1 MEQTI
6 DITDAL
12 LKSQPKPPS
21 QLSEKMR
28 EALIYGRRFL
38 GTAQPA
44 SYIPE
49 LANADPMQLGIS
61 IITVDNRIYC
71 CGDWEQT
78 FTLQSIS
85 KIIALILAIE
95 DMGMDAVFSK
105 VGMEPTGDPFN
116 SIIRLEK
123 ASLKPYNPMINAGA
137 IVVCS
142 LIKGNTVTE
151 RSQRLLAFAR
161 KICGNPELTYN
172 EAVFSSERAT
182 GDKNRALAYM
192 MKTNGI
198 LEGSVEE
205 HLDVYF
211 RLCSL
216 MVNCRDIA
224 FLGAVLANNG
234 CNPVTGERY
243 VPGRV
248 LKLVRSLMVT
258 CGMYDASGEFAA
270 KVGLPSKSGVGG
282 GILSVV
288 PNIMGIGAF
297 GPALDPKG
305 NSVGGLKVLEYLS
318 QSLELNI
325 F

>member
-1 MEQTI
+1 MMENRTDYLLTEFGQKPI
-6 DITDAL
+6 ADIKEEMEKAL
-12 LKSQPKPPS
+12 AYGKS
-21 QLSEKMR
+21 
-28 EALIYGRRFL
+28 FL
-38 GTAQPA
+38 GSAKPA
-44 SYIPE
+44 GYIPE
-49 LANADPMQLGIS
+49 LAGADPMQLGIS
-61 IITVDNRIYC
+61 IITADNQAFG
-71 CGDWEQT
+71 CGDWKQH

-85 KIIALILAIE
+85 KVITLILAVE
-95 DMGMDAVFSK
+95 DMGMETVFEK

-123 ASLKPYNPMINAGA
+123 ASRKPYNPMINAGA

-142 LIKGNTVTE
+142 CIKGSCANDRT
-151 RSQRLLAFAR
+151 QRFLKFAR
-161 KICGNPELTYN
+161 KLCGNPELKFD
-172 EAVFSSERAT
+172 EAVFLSERMT

-198 LEGSVEE
+198 LEGDVEE

-211 RLCSL
+211 HLCSL
-216 MVNCRDIA
+216 MVCSRDIA
-224 FLGAVLANNG
+224 FLGAVLAGNG
-234 CNPVTGERY
+234 CDPVTGERY
-243 VPGRV
+243 MSGNV

-288 PNIMGIGAF
+288 PGIMGIGAF
-297 GPALDPKG
+297 GPALDEKG
-305 NSVGGLKVLEYLS
+305 NSVGGVKMLEYLS
-318 QSLELNI
+318 QKLELSI

>member
-1 MEQTI
+1 MDLQEEMER
-6 DITDAL
+6 AL
-12 LKSQPKPPS
+12 
-21 QLSEKMR
+21 R
-28 EALIYGRRFL
+28 YGRRFL
-38 GTAQPA
+38 GSAQPA

-49 LANADPMQLGIS
+49 LAGADPSLLGIS
-61 IITVDNRIYC
+61 IITGDNREYG
-71 CGDWEQT
+71 CGDWKHL

-85 KIIALILAIE
+85 KVIALILAIE
-95 DMGMDAVFSK
+95 DMGMDGVFDK

-123 ASLKPYNPMINAGA
+123 ASRKPYNPMINAGA

-142 LIKGNTVTE
+142 CIKGRSAGE
-151 RSQRLLAFAR
+151 RTGRFLEYAR
-161 KICGNPELTYN
+161 KLCGNPSLDFN
-172 EAVFSSERAT
+172 DAVFKSERTT

-198 LEGSVEE
+198 LEGDVEE

-224 FLGAVLANNG
+224 FFGAVLAGNG
-234 CNPVTGERY
+234 CNPVTGEPY
-243 VPGRV
+243 IPNKV

-288 PNIMGIGAF
+288 PNTMGIGVF
-297 GPALDPKG
+297 GPALDEKG
-305 NSVGGLKVLEYLS
+305 NSVGGVKVLEYLS
-318 QSLELNI
+318 QRMGYSI

>member
-1 MEQTI
+1 MENVTADLLTEIQQKSFLNLQEEMGR
-6 DITDAL
+6 AL
-12 LKSQPKPPS
+12 
-21 QLSEKMR
+21 EF
-28 EALIYGRRFL
+28 GRGFI
-38 GTAQPA
+38 GNAQPA

-49 LANADPMQLGIS
+49 LAGTDPNLLGIS
-61 IITVDNRIYC
+61 IITADNRQYG
-71 CGDWEQT
+71 CGDWEHL

-85 KIIALILAIE
+85 KVIALILAIE
-95 DMGMDAVFSK
+95 DMGMDAVFDK

-123 ASLKPYNPMINAGA
+123 ASRKPYNPMINAGA

-142 LIKGNTVTE
+142 CIKGRDAGE
-151 RSQRLLAFAR
+151 RTGRFLEFAR
-161 KICGNPELTYN
+161 KLCGNSHLDFN
-172 EAVFSSERAT
+172 DAVFTSERIT

-198 LEGSVEE
+198 LDGNVEE

-216 MVNCRDIA
+216 MVSCRDIA
-224 FLGAVLANNG
+224 FLGAVLAGNG
-234 CNPVTGERY
+234 CNPVTGEQY
-243 VPGRV
+243 IPNKV

-288 PNIMGIGAF
+288 PNAMGIGVF
-297 GPALDPKG
+297 GPALDEKG
-305 NSVGGLKVLEYLS
+305 NSVGGVKVLEYLS
-318 QSLELNI
+318 QRMGYSI